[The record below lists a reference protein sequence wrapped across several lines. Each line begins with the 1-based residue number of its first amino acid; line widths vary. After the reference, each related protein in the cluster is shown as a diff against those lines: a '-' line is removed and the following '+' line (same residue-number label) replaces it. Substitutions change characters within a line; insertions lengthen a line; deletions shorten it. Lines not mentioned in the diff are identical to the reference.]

1 MNCFR
6 FLKSHQRHK
15 MSPIKLTYFN
25 VQGKGET
32 MRLILAAAKVGTGRE
47 GGYIRLFITLILKV
61 L

>member
-1 MNCFR
+1 
-6 FLKSHQRHK
+6 

-47 GGYIRLFITLILKV
+47 GGTGREVGYTWLFITLILKV